1 MRQIVLRRLLIGV
14 FFAISNVIWW
24 KIDKISS
31 ANYDIS
37 AHNSTNIQ
45 QYKVFE
51 FHSVLALHNSLT
63 AKLIP
68 TTTNPN
74 ERHDAVIIW
83 STKTKVIEQ
92 LLPVAVESMFIRL
105 QRDGK
110 IKSNMQQKLNTD
122 QMKLHLHNFT
132 QDELNEMDPDW
143 QIFILESSDGGMGVW
158 PYWYMQHEMAPL
170 LGWNRINYATRST
183 QNGRYMDMWSQKV
196 KSEMNPSLSFDEYSG
211 SPINFT
217 AMNVD
222 GKAIIGN
229 GCRSIQRL
237 AMTVREPIV
246 DAIDEYMKV
255 KHASAYKEAAD
266 NSNGDIEQTR
276 LHLSKTIAQLPRQ
289 IDVRTFW
296 NSSVCNMHC
305 EFRNHISEIVETIP
319 QRHPKANITT
329 NTDIVGFIHGQGRQ
343 QVHPDFI
350 EAMMTTKIIVLAQR
364 DRWEGHSRLY
374 EMLLSGALVMS
385 DPQIYWPHGT
395 IDGENILVYNSWVDL
410 EQMILYYLK
419 NEKERI
425 RIGGQGR
432 ELALTNHRSW
442 QQAERL
448 FLNDMT
454 YRNDYGLSNTPWL

>member
-1 MRQIVLRRLLIGV
+1 MRRRQALLRRLLIGV
-14 FFAISNVIWW
+14 LFAISNVVWW
-24 KIDKISS
+24 RIDKISS
-31 ANYDIS
+31 VNDIS
-37 AHNSTNIQ
+37 KHKNIQ

-51 FHSVLALHNSLT
+51 FHPVLALHNSST

-68 TTTNPN
+68 TTNPN
-74 ERHDAVIIW
+74 EKHNAIVIW

-92 LLPVAVESMFIRL
+92 LLPFAIESMFIRL
-105 QRDGK
+105 QRNGK
-110 IKSNMQQKLNTD
+110 INIQQKLDTD
-122 QMKLHLHNFT
+122 QMKQHLHSFT
-132 QDELNEMDPDW
+132 QDELNEIDPEW

-158 PYWYMQHEMAPL
+158 PYWYMQHEMTPL
-170 LGWNRINYATRST
+170 LGWNRLNYATRST

-196 KSEMNPSLSFDEYSG
+196 KSNEMNPSLSFDEYSG
-211 SPINFT
+211 KPINFT

-222 GKAIIGN
+222 GNATIIGN

-246 DAIDEYMKV
+246 NAIDEYMKV
-255 KHASAYKEAAD
+255 KHASTYKEVAD
-266 NSNGDIEQTR
+266 NSHGDIEQTR
-276 LHLSKTIAQLPRQ
+276 LHRSKAIAQLPRET
-289 IDVRTFW
+289 DVRTFW
-296 NSSVCNMHC
+296 NSTVCNMHC
-305 EFRNHISEIVETIP
+305 EFRNHISEIVDTIP

-329 NTDIVGFIHGQGRQ
+329 NTEIVGFIHGQGRQ

-385 DPQIYWPHGT
+385 DPQMYWPHG
-395 IDGENILVYNSWVDL
+395 IVDGENIVVYSSWTDL
-410 EQMILYYLK
+410 EQKTLYYLK
-419 NEKERI
+419 NQRERI
-425 RIGGQGR
+425 RIGIQGR

-454 YRNDYGLSNTPWL
+454 YRNDYGLSNKLWL

>member
-1 MRQIVLRRLLIGV
+1 MRRQIVLRRLLIGV
-14 FFAISNVIWW
+14 FFAISNIIWW
-24 KIDKISS
+24 KIGTISS
-31 ANYDIS
+31 ASYDINDT
-37 AHNSTNIQ
+37 HDSTNIQ
-45 QYKVFE
+45 QYKVYE
-51 FHSVLALHNSLT
+51 FHSVLALHNSST

-68 TTTNPN
+68 TTNPD
-74 ERHDAVIIW
+74 ERHDAIVIW

-92 LLPVAVESMFIRL
+92 LLPIAIESVFIRF
-105 QRDGK
+105 QRNGK
-110 IKSNMQQKLNTD
+110 VNIQQKLNTD
-122 QMKLHLHNFT
+122 QMKQHLHNFT
-132 QDELNEMDPDW
+132 QDELNKIDPEW

-211 SPINFT
+211 KPINFT
-217 AMNVD
+217 AINVD
-222 GKAIIGN
+222 GNTTILGN

-237 AMTVREPIV
+237 TMTVREPIV
-246 DAIDEYMKV
+246 NAIDEYMKV
-255 KHASAYKEAAD
+255 KHASIYKEVAD

-276 LHLSKTIAQLPRQ
+276 LHLSKDIAQLPRQ

-305 EFRNHISEIVETIP
+305 EFRNHISEIVDTIP
-319 QRHPKANITT
+319 QRHLESNITT
-329 NTDIVGFIHGQGRQ
+329 NTEIVGFIHGQGRQ
-343 QVHPDFI
+343 QVHPDFT

-385 DPQIYWPHGT
+385 DPQTYWPHGT
-395 IDGENILVYNSWVDL
+395 IDGENIVVYNSLVDL
-410 EQMILYYLK
+410 ELKILYYLK

-425 RIGGQGR
+425 RIGRQGR

-442 QQAERL
+442 QQAERI

-454 YRNDYGLSNTPWL
+454 YRNDYGISNKPWL